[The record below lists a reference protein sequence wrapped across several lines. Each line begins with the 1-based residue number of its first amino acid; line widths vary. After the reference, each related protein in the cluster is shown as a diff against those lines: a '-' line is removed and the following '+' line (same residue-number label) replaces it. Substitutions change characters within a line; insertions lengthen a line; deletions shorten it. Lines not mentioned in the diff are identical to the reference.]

1 MKKLILLF
9 LLFLTM
15 ITISGCVQET
25 TTMNTNLNPDYCIT
39 TNIEGTYICEKTV
52 TSYFDTTISLKLYY
66 RDTDTYNVDTI
77 FTYFINTLEI
87 YHQYYDKYHAYAGIN
102 NVYTINNSDTSVVLD
117 DLLYD
122 SIQFALD
129 NQDLIIY
136 EDTKLF
142 NIALDPVLEIW
153 HDARESSACDSGV
166 EIGISYCPVP
176 RSLIDGIEFNTDPD
190 DINLNPENNS
200 ISFNKTDMA
209 IDLGG
214 FGKGYVTK
222 VISDQLNEADI
233 VYILNAGNSNVIAN
247 GENPFNEFGE
257 FVIALTKPSISF
269 NLTTEYYQYI
279 QIPDNMAVV
288 TSGLYQRFFKE
299 TGSGDIYHH
308 IIDPRTNYPGG
319 YSMSVTILYPDSA
332 LADLLS
338 TAIYLLPL
346 EEALGFVNST
356 ENLEAIWY
364 GLDET
369 ITYSDGFSEYI
380 YILE

>member
-1 MKKLILLF
+1 MKKQILLLLILL
-9 LLFLTM
+9 TS
-15 ITISGCVQET
+15 ITIYSCAEET
-25 TTMNTNLNPDYCIT
+25 TTMNTNLNPDYCVT
-39 TNIEGTYICEKTV
+39 TNIPGTYICEKKV

-66 RDTDTYNVDTI
+66 RDTDTYDVDTM
-77 FTYFINTLEI
+77 FDYFNDTLEV
-87 YHQYYDKYHAYAGIN
+87 YHQYYDKYHAYDGLN
-102 NVYTINNSDTSVVLD
+102 NVYTINHADTPVVLD

-122 SIQFALD
+122 TIQYALD
-129 NQDLIIY
+129 HQDIIIY
-136 EDTKLF
+136 EDTRLF
-142 NIALDPVLEIW
+142 NIALDPVLQVW
-153 HDARESSACDSGV
+153 HDARESNACDNSI

-176 RSLIDGIEFNTDPD
+176 RSSIDGVTFNTDPD
-190 DINLNPENNS
+190 DINLDAETHA

-222 VISDQLNEADI
+222 VISDYLNEQGV

-247 GENPFNEFGE
+247 GENPFNEFGD
-257 FVIALTKPSISF
+257 FVIALTKPNVTFS
-269 NLTTEYYQYI
+269 LTSEYYQYI

-299 TGSGDIYHH
+299 TETGDIYHH
-308 IIDPRTNYPGG
+308 IIDPITNYPGG
-319 YSMSVTILYPDSA
+319 HSMSVTILYPDSA

-346 EEALGFVNST
+346 QEALDFVNST
-356 ENLEAIWY
+356 ENLEAVWY

-369 ITYSDGFSEYI
+369 ITYSDGFAEYI